1 MPPPPHP
8 PPPLSLSVVAP
19 AHNEEDNVIPLVE
32 QVHAALAPSPASP
45 DFEMIIVDDGSTDR
59 TLERLRSLL
68 PRFPFL
74 RILKMLDTPP
84 GRGHGQSAAF
94 KAGFRAAQGRL
105 IAVLDADLQNDPAD
119 LPAMLR
125 LMEETGADMVQGDR
139 SHARQD
145 HFGRRVGSAVGRAC
159 RAWLLKDTIRDTG
172 CSLRIMRREVA
183 LAVPLEFKG
192 MHRFIPVT
200 ARQLGYH
207 VVEMPVRHRPRAAG
221 QAKYGTFNRALPGLF
236 DTFAV
241 RWMTSRRR
249 PTEAVEVEALPQM
262 QSNSSSGVI
271 STASLLSDGAHV
283 GQFRNC

>member
-1 MPPPPHP
+1 MPPAFSSPSPSP
-8 PPPLSLSVVAP
+8 SLALSIVAP

-32 QVHAALAPSPASP
+32 QVHAALAPAHP

-59 TLERLRSLL
+59 TLERLRGLL

-105 IAVLDADLQNDPAD
+105 IVVLDADLQNDPAD

-139 SHARQD
+139 SHDRRD

-159 RAWLLKDTIRDTG
+159 RAWLLNDPIRDTG

-183 LAVPLEFKG
+183 LAVPLEFRG

-200 ARQLGYH
+200 ARELGYH

-236 DTFAV
+236 DTLAV

-249 PTEAVEVEALPQM
+249 PTEAVEVESLPQARAADAP
-262 QSNSSSGVI
+262 SLPVVAVAPRAVEATGSSG
-271 STASLLSDGAHV
+271 
-283 GQFRNC
+283 